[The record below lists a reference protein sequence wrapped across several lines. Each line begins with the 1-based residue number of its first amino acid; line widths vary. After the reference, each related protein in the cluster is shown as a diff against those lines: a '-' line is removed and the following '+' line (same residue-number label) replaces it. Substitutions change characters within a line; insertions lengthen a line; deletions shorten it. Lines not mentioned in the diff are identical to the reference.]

1 MKSLVRALP
10 ALLLSLASA
19 AFAEPHALIMTIGAY
34 KGGIPPL
41 LGVKYDADSA
51 SAIAKR
57 MGVKDSNIRIYRDDQ
72 LTLQGMRNA
81 FAELEERVGEGD
93 QVFVYY
99 SGHGGRERVQD
110 PEDRCAESLITVNG
124 DPFTDNELE
133 AQLKRLSAKA
143 QKMIVFLDACHSG
156 GVTTRAVGGNRNP
169 LVAPKYFSR
178 SVASGEI
185 CEKPVN
191 ILRRSLTVQSRSAG
205 SGANNYVYIAAA
217 RDAEVSLDMPNKGGV
232 ATQAWRD
239 CITGAAVDR
248 DGSGGLSADEIRTC
262 AQDRINVMLKDVQG
276 FLPHNVTI
284 AGNSNAIIAFA
295 ERPAVAIPAAL
306 PITAPAALPVT
317 PPAPV
322 AQVPPSRP
330 QQTAAAPVAQPPRP
344 LPAAQPA
351 AQPAPVPAPPVSA
364 MPAAFYTLQDI
375 YNSRDDRRVVT
386 LQSGKPAFRI
396 NSDDVTFSLTSS
408 HAGYVYLLMVG
419 TDGKTFDMLFPN
431 QLDTNNT
438 IEAGQTIRL
447 PRPAWQIKAGGPPGK
462 NHILAIVADAPR
474 DYSKIGM
481 TPAGPFSMVQASVAS
496 SKDIQLVSSTSS
508 QANSNECGVPPAKR
522 SLQVQKRCSSAY
534 GAAMMVLEEVN

>member
-10 ALLLSLASA
+10 VLLLSLASA
-19 AFAEPHALIMTIGAY
+19 AIAEPHALIMTIGAY
-34 KGGIPPL
+34 RGGIPPL
-41 LGVKYDADSA
+41 QGVKYDADSA
-51 SAIAKR
+51 TAIAKR
-57 MGVKDSNIRIYRDDQ
+57 MGVKESNIRIYRDDQ
-72 LTLQGMRNA
+72 LTLQGMRRA
-81 FAELEERVGEGD
+81 FAELEQRVGEGD

-156 GVTTRAVGGNRNP
+156 GVTTRAAPGSRNTI
-169 LVAPKYFSR
+169 VSPKYFSR
-178 SVASGEI
+178 SVASGEV
-185 CEKPVN
+185 CERPVN
-191 ILRRSLTVQSRSAG
+191 ILRRSLTVQARSAG

-239 CITGAAVDR
+239 CITGAAIDR

-295 ERPAVAIPAAL
+295 ERPAVAIPAAVS
-306 PITAPAALPVT
+306 ISAPVMAT
-317 PPAPV
+317 PV
-322 AQVPPSRP
+322 AQPARP
-330 QQTAAAPVAQPPRP
+330 QQVAAAPVAQPSRP
-344 LPAAQPA
+344 QPA
-351 AQPAPVPAPPVSA
+351 VQTPPPVNA

-386 LQSGKPAFRI
+386 LQSGKAAFKI

-408 HAGYVYLLMVG
+408 HAGYVYLMMVG

-438 IEAGQTIRL
+438 VEAGQAIRL
-447 PRPAWQIKAGGPPGK
+447 PRPAWQIKAGGPAGK
-462 NHILAIVADAPR
+462 NQLLAIVADAPR

-481 TPAGPFSMVQASVAS
+481 TPAGPFSMVQANVTS

-508 QANSNECGVPPAKR
+508 QANSNECGEPPAKR

>member
-10 ALLLSLASA
+10 VLLPSA
-19 AFAEPHALIMTIGAY
+19 AIAEPHALIMTIGAY
-34 KGGIPPL
+34 RGGIPPL
-41 LGVKYDADSA
+41 QGVKYDADSA
-51 SAIAKR
+51 TAIAKR
-57 MGVKDSNIRIYRDDQ
+57 MGVKESNIRIYRDDQ
-72 LTLQGMRNA
+72 LTLQGMRRA
-81 FAELEERVGEGD
+81 FAELEQRVGEGD

-156 GVTTRAVGGNRNP
+156 GVTTRAAPGSRNTI
-169 LVAPKYFSR
+169 VSPKYFSR
-178 SVASGEI
+178 SVASGEV
-185 CEKPVN
+185 CERPVN
-191 ILRRSLTVQSRSAG
+191 ILRRSLTVQARSAG
-205 SGANNYVYIAAA
+205 SGANHYVYIAAA

-239 CITGAAVDR
+239 CITGAAIDR

-295 ERPAVAIPAAL
+295 ERPAVAIPAAVS
-306 PITAPAALPVT
+306 ISAPVVAT
-317 PPAPV
+317 PV
-322 AQVPPSRP
+322 AQPARP
-330 QQTAAAPVAQPPRP
+330 QQVAAAPVAQPPRP
-344 LPAAQPA
+344 QPA
-351 AQPAPVPAPPVSA
+351 VQTPPPVNA

-386 LQSGKPAFRI
+386 LQSGKAAFKI

-408 HAGYVYLLMVG
+408 HAGYVYLMMVG

-438 IEAGQTIRL
+438 VEAGQAIRL
-447 PRPAWQIKAGGPPGK
+447 PRPAWQIKAGGPAGK
-462 NHILAIVADAPR
+462 NQLLAIVADAPR

-481 TPAGPFSMVQASVAS
+481 TPAGPFSMVQANVTS

-508 QANSNECGVPPAKR
+508 QANSNECGEPPAKR

>member
-1 MKSLVRALP
+1 MKSFIRALP
-10 ALLLSLASA
+10 ALLLALGSA
-19 AFAEPHALIMTIGAY
+19 ALAEPHALIMTIGAY

-41 LGVKYDADSA
+41 QGVRFDAA
-51 SAIAKR
+51 SATSIAQR
-57 MGVKDSNIRIYRDDQ
+57 MGVKESNIRVYRDDQ
-72 LTLQGMRNA
+72 LTLEGMRRA
-81 FAELEERVGEGD
+81 FAELEQRVGEGD

-124 DPFTDNELE
+124 DPFTDAELE

-156 GVTTRAVGGNRNP
+156 GVTTRAAPGSRNT
-169 LVAPKYFSR
+169 LVTPKYFSR
-178 SVASGEI
+178 SVASGEV

-217 RDAEVSLDMPNKGGV
+217 RDAEVSLDMPGKGGV

-248 DGSGGLSADEIRTC
+248 DGSGGLSADEIRLC

-284 AGNSNAIIAFA
+284 AGNSNAVIAFA
-295 ERPAVAIPAAL
+295 ERPVVAIP
-306 PITAPAALPVT
+306 PAAPIVQA
-317 PPAPV
+317 PRPQPAAPV
-322 AQVPPSRP
+322 A
-330 QQTAAAPVAQPPRP
+330 AAPIAQPPRP
-344 LPAAQPA
+344 QPA
-351 AQPAPVPAPPVSA
+351 AQPAPLPAPA
-364 MPAAFYTLQDI
+364 MPPAFYTLQDI
-375 YNSRDDRRVVT
+375 FNSRDDRRVVT
-386 LQSGKPAFRI
+386 LQSGKPAFKI
-396 NSDDVTFSLTSS
+396 NSDDVTFTLTSS
-408 HAGYVYLLMVG
+408 HAGYVYMMMVG

-438 IEAGQTIRL
+438 IEAGQTLRL
-447 PRPAWQIKAGGPPGK
+447 PRQAWQIKAGGPAGK
-462 NHILAIVADAPR
+462 NHLLAIVADAPR
-474 DYSKIGM
+474 DFSRIGM
-481 TPAGPFSMVQASVAS
+481 TPAGPFSMVKASAAS
-496 SKDIQLVSSTSS
+496 SKDIQLVSGTSS
-508 QANSNECGVPPAKR
+508 QASANECSEPPAKR
-522 SLQVQKRCSSAY
+522 SLQVQKRCSNAF

>member
-10 ALLLSLASA
+10 VLLLSLASA
-19 AFAEPHALIMTIGAY
+19 AIAEPHALIMTIGAY
-34 KGGIPPL
+34 RGGIPPL
-41 LGVKYDADSA
+41 QGVKYDAESA
-51 SAIAKR
+51 TAIARR
-57 MGVKDSNIRIYRDDQ
+57 MGVKESNIRIYRDDQ
-72 LTLQGMRNA
+72 LTIEGMRGA
-81 FAELEERVGEGD
+81 FAELEQNIGDGD

-124 DPFTDNELE
+124 DPFTDAELE

-143 QKMIVFLDACHSG
+143 QKMIVFLDSCHSG
-156 GVTTRAVGGNRNP
+156 GVTTRAVGGARNS
-169 LVAPKYFSR
+169 LVSPKYFSR
-178 SVASGEI
+178 SVASGEV
-185 CEKPVN
+185 CERPVN
-191 ILRRSLTVQSRSAG
+191 ILRRSLSVQSRAAG

-217 RDAEVSLDMPNKGGV
+217 RDAEVSLDMPGKGGV

-284 AGNSNAIIAFA
+284 SGNSNAIIAFA
-295 ERPAVAIPAAL
+295 ERPTVAIPAAVS
-306 PITAPAALPVT
+306 ISAPVAAAPVVA
-317 PPAPV
+317 APV
-322 AQVPPSRP
+322 AQSPRP
-330 QQTAAAPVAQPPRP
+330 QQVAAAPVAQPPRP
-344 LPAAQPA
+344 QPA
-351 AQPAPVPAPPVSA
+351 AQPAPPPPVNL
-364 MPAAFYTLQDI
+364 MPPAFYTLQDI
-375 YNSRDDRRVVT
+375 YNSRDDRRIVT
-386 LQSGKPAFRI
+386 LQSGKAAFKI
-396 NSDDVTFSLTSS
+396 NSDDVTFSLNSS
-408 HAGYVYLLMVG
+408 HAGYVYLMMVG

-438 IEAGQTIRL
+438 VEAGQTIRL
-447 PRPAWQIKAGGPPGK
+447 PRPAWQIKAGGPAGK
-462 NHILAIVADAPR
+462 NQLLAIVADAPR

-481 TPAGPFSMVQASVAS
+481 TPAGPFSMVQANVTS

-508 QANSNECGVPPAKR
+508 QANSNECGEPPAKR

>member
-10 ALLLSLASA
+10 VLLLSLASA
-19 AFAEPHALIMTIGAY
+19 AIAEPHALIMTIGAY
-34 KGGIPPL
+34 RGGIPPL
-41 LGVKYDADSA
+41 QGVKYDADSA
-51 SAIAKR
+51 TAIAKR
-57 MGVKDSNIRIYRDDQ
+57 MGVKESNIRIYRDDQ
-72 LTLQGMRNA
+72 LTLQGMRRA
-81 FAELEERVGEGD
+81 FAELEQRVGEGD

-156 GVTTRAVGGNRNP
+156 GVTTRAAPGSRNTI
-169 LVAPKYFSR
+169 VSPKYFSR
-178 SVASGEI
+178 SVASGEV
-185 CEKPVN
+185 CERPVN
-191 ILRRSLTVQSRSAG
+191 ILRRSLTVQARSAG

-239 CITGAAVDR
+239 CITGAAIDR

-295 ERPAVAIPAAL
+295 ERPAVAIPAAVS
-306 PITAPAALPVT
+306 ISAPVMAT
-317 PPAPV
+317 PV
-322 AQVPPSRP
+322 AQPARP
-330 QQTAAAPVAQPPRP
+330 QQVAAAPVAQPPRP
-344 LPAAQPA
+344 QPA
-351 AQPAPVPAPPVSA
+351 VQTPPPVNA

-386 LQSGKPAFRI
+386 LQSGKAAFKI

-408 HAGYVYLLMVG
+408 HAGYVYLMMVG

-438 IEAGQTIRL
+438 VEAGQAIRL
-447 PRPAWQIKAGGPPGK
+447 PRPAWQIKAGGPAGK
-462 NHILAIVADAPR
+462 NQLLAIVADAPR

-481 TPAGPFSMVQASVAS
+481 TPAGPFSMVQANVTS

-508 QANSNECGVPPAKR
+508 QANSNECGEPPAKR